1 MADAEQALFRGPVD
15 DDDDGFGAPQP
26 TPSPLPSIIGDY
38 QVVARLGGGSMA
50 DLYLARKVT
59 NFGFVRRAVIKQVK
73 RSRADYKELQKML
86 LDEARA
92 TACFDHPNLVS
103 LFDVGESDHGIYI
116 ALEYVEGTDLRRVNA
131 KLRQR
136 KEALPFELACFTAA
150 EVLRGLHHAH
160 TAVGADG
167 RPLEIVHRDVNPSNV
182 LIAQSGHVKLADF
195 GVVRMRERIQQ
206 KTEPGMVKGK
216 YAYLAPEYIAGETCS
231 VQTDIYAAG
240 IMLFELLSGREC
252 FNGATAYEVMWK
264 IVNKGVPMHRLEREG
279 VPEDLARIVARATSM
294 VPERRYATAQD
305 MSNALEAWLMRSGRH
320 ATPWVLSVFFNRH
333 GLFPKKLEE
342 SHTPFPP
349 RSVPAA
355 QAKPT
360 IRPGAP
366 PPPEA
371 RADSHVPGGTPVEF
385 YVERQQ
391 IVEEMS
397 RSSEARPVDPS
408 LTPTPQFEPM
418 PMPMPASAS
427 SPPTESS
434 PPRASLP
441 SFKIPSG
448 PTTPGLPLR
457 PSPDFEVPILA
468 PELTEAPT
476 DATPARAYAVPEPVV
491 GPPLP
496 LNLDEEP
503 LPSAPPMDLQ
513 SPDSMPTRP
522 RIEDAITTRDA
533 LPPASMRGALTEGL
547 DIDLSQPAA
556 TSPEPDGAARKVS
569 KITQDLPELSDEPK
583 PAPVDPNAPLR
594 AGKLEEVPA
603 TDVLARLCGDGE
615 SGIIEFRCGLI
626 WKRVMLV
633 KGTPTGITSN
643 MGMELIGEHL
653 VKARIISREALDKA
667 LTASER
673 SGRPLTVMLLEHGA
687 LDRPTLEEEL
697 GKNLA
702 ARLNEALEWRWGTF
716 DFTRQPMAAA
726 EILPKLD
733 LAALLER
740 AKQSRA
746 KYESSPSGEA
756 VPEESDEHSAQKKL
770 KEALRVA
777 RSISRSSGKGRVDRP
792 FRPTKPT

>member
-1 MADAEQALFRGPVD
+1 MAEAEQALFGAGVED
-15 DDDDGFGAPQP
+15 EDDGFAAPQH

-92 TACFDHPNLVS
+92 TACFDHPNLVG

-160 TAVGADG
+160 TATGTDG

-182 LIAQSGHVKLADF
+182 LIAGSGHVKLADF

-216 YAYLAPEYIAGETCS
+216 YAYLAPEYIAGEPCS

-279 VPEDLARIVARATSM
+279 VPEDLTRIVARATSM

-305 MSNALEAWLMRSGRH
+305 MANALEAWLMRSGRH

-333 GLFPKKLEE
+333 GLFPKRLEE
-342 SHTPFPP
+342 AHTPLPP
-349 RSVPAA
+349 RSLPAA
-355 QAKPT
+355 VAKPT

-366 PPPEA
+366 APAEA
-371 RADSHVPGGTPVEF
+371 RVDSRIPGGTPVEF

-408 LTPTPQFEPM
+408 LTPLPSFEPM
-418 PMPMPASAS
+418 PEP
-427 SPPTESS
+427 PPTPFEQ
-434 PPRASLP
+434 
-441 SFKIPSG
+441 KIPMG
-448 PTTPGLPLR
+448 PTKPGLPKR
-457 PSPDFEVPILA
+457 PSSDFEVPILA

-476 DATPARAYAVPEPVV
+476 DAARAESYTAPEPEVR
-491 GPPLP
+491 
-496 LNLDEEP
+496 
-503 LPSAPPMDLQ
+503 APPQPLDL
-513 SPDSMPTRP
+513 SAEALPVAEESYLTPDAMPTRP
-522 RIEDAITTRDA
+522 RIDNAVTTKDP

-556 TSPEPDGAARKVS
+556 TPPDADGSARKVG
-569 KITQDLPELSDEPK
+569 KTTEDLPAVSDEPK
-583 PAPVDPNAPLR
+583 PAPADPNAPLR
-594 AGKLEEVPA
+594 SGKLEEVPA
-603 TDVLARLCGDGE
+603 TDVLARLSQEGE

-740 AKQSRA
+740 AKQARA